1 MEVEQNYYWTA
12 KWCPEQRGSGF
23 FGFCLDGYT
32 FMQVALHSGFVLST
46 TPTVNHC
53 RRESKT
59 ANQISKELAGPLL
72 LCIARSV
79 YCFLNYQM
87 FRGYHL
93 CQHLQREI

>member
-32 FMQVALHSGFVLST
+32 FMQVALYSGFVWST
-46 TPTVNHC
+46 NPTVNHC

-59 ANQISKELAGPLL
+59 ANQISKELAGASASLYCTICLL
-72 LCIARSV
+72 LSKLPDV
-79 YCFLNYQM
+79 
-87 FRGYHL
+87 
-93 CQHLQREI
+93 